1 MSVENDFLPF
11 AVGAGANVLSQAAYA
26 AMTALGTGFQAG
38 TAQSAALNKVWRQS
52 SIMSAVL
59 AQFIVAQTGQPA
71 IDDGTTSTLLTN
83 LQAAITSMFEGEL
96 GSLKGVYSFAA
107 SITLTPDMVGSLI
120 DFYGGSPATFQLPEQ
135 ILLVKGNLFVISN
148 SGSATLT
155 VTCPGDNSFAGG
167 MSSIPVQPNESLAV
181 VVSNATGQ
189 FIPAW
194 GAAVLQYSPSF
205 LASLTTNGYQQLPG
219 GQIRQ
224 WGFATTGAGGLAT
237 ITFLKPF
244 PNACL
249 NAHATNSMS
258 GSTPPST
265 FMGVG
270 TLTKTTMLVGAGNG
284 ASGVAFYW
292 EATGN

>member
-1 MSVENDFLPF
+1 MFATDQATAVSAIPTPAPAGTPGFFTGGNPATGLPATIVDADWLNMIQQELLNILAAAGITPSKTAYNQVLSSLQSLF
-11 AVGAGANVLSQAAYA
+11 AGAA
-26 AMTALGTGFQAG
+26 TTGSF
-38 TAQSAALNKVWRQS
+38 
-52 SIMSAVL
+52 
-59 AQFIVAQTGQPA
+59 
-71 IDDGTTSTLLTN
+71 
-83 LQAAITSMFEGEL
+83 
-96 GSLKGVYSFAA
+96 KGVYSFASSA
-107 SITLTPDMVGSLI
+107 ALTPAMIGSVV
-120 DFYGGSPATFQLPEQ
+120 DFYGGSAATFQLPEQ
-135 ILLVKGNLFVISN
+135 ILLLKGDLFMIAN
-148 SGSATLT
+148 SGSAVLT
-155 VTCPGDNSFAGG
+155 VTCPADDSFAGG
-167 MSSIPVQPNESLAV
+167 MSSIAVQPNESLAI

-194 GAAVLQYSPSF
+194 GSATLQFSPSF
-205 LASLTTNGYQQLPG
+205 LASLATNGYQQLPG

-224 WGFATTGAGGLAT
+224 WGFASTSSGGLAT
-237 ITFLKPF
+237 VTFPKPF

-258 GSTPPST
+258 GATPPST